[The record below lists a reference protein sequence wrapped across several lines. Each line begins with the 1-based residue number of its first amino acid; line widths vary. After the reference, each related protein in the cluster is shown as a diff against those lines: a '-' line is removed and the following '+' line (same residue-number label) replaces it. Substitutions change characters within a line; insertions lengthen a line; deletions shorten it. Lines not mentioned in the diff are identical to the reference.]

1 MSEILVNFLAAGF
14 SKAFESLE
22 RKFNESFEAFKVQ
35 IDQTFGENIMTLKEQ
50 IEALKAGQEL
60 NTVEL
65 AKLIETS
72 NLERE
77 EVAKLFPVIQS
88 QQASIAEKDAII
100 AQLLGQIDVSNTE
113 NAEAVNKVNELINS
127 TAAQSQQI
135 ANAIASIQN
144 IYVPAPVEPTP
155 ETF

>member
-1 MSEILVNFLAAGF
+1 MSEFLVNFLTAGF

-22 RKFNESFEAFKVQ
+22 RKFNENFEVFKVQ

-100 AQLLGQIDVSNTE
+100 AQLLGQIDVSNVE

-127 TAAQSQQI
+127 TAAQSKLI
-135 ANAIASIQN
+135 TDAIASIQS
-144 IYVPAPVEPTP
+144 IYVPTEPTP